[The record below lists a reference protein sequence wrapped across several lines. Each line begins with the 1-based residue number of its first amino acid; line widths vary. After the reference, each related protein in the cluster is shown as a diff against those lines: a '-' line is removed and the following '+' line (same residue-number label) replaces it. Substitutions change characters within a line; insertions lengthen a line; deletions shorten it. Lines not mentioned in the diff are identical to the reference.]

1 MFLVVTHSCLAPP
14 LVEVVV
20 GLVDVDTKLTEDA
33 KIFSLETVLLIHRV
47 ADIQMM
53 LMTGAFAGVPSKEYL
68 SIAKWQ
74 IPHPPYGP
82 SVSSIDSP
90 VYSRKPRVLLS
101 RWSYQPEAKH
111 AEV

>member
-1 MFLVVTHSCLAPP
+1 MSKTAVTNNLLKRVVVDSLSRNGEVLPAWQRVLFLVVTHSCLAPP

-20 GLVDVDTKLTEDA
+20 RLVDVDTKLAEDA

-68 SIAKWQ
+68 SFAK
-74 IPHPPYGP
+74 
-82 SVSSIDSP
+82 
-90 VYSRKPRVLLS
+90 
-101 RWSYQPEAKH
+101 
-111 AEV
+111 